1 MARHRNRSRRQ
12 HDLRTCW
19 QALGTS
25 STLVVF
31 MGRRRLRDIAVRL
44 IQLGKSDTPIAVVSE
59 GSLDQQQCRI
69 QSAQAGAMRVRRHLF
84 QTPPC
89 LSSAKWS
96 TTDCNRLPQPSF
108 VPFHPLSPMNTKFPI
123 FLKPESLTFNV
134 FGGSEIA
141 EEKLHFLLKS
151 SPHARVRVF
160 ASSFSEPV
168 QALIDRHPHVRA
180 IPHWRAWPWQVGRND
195 VSIVATIE
203 PREVKWSV
211 GLGRLMGHLL
221 NVADVPER
229 CDFYMGGIVTNGSLK
244 LAISTDGKA
253 PILAKRMR
261 EWLEDVLPEDVE
273 SNLDELQALRRELK
287 GDFAQKQATLRA
299 LTRHFRDQQAS

>member
-1 MARHRNRSRRQ
+1 
-12 HDLRTCW
+12 
-19 QALGTS
+19 
-25 STLVVF
+25 
-31 MGRRRLRDIAVRL
+31 
-44 IQLGKSDTPIAVVSE
+44 
-59 GSLDQQQCRI
+59 
-69 QSAQAGAMRVRRHLF
+69 
-84 QTPPC
+84 
-89 LSSAKWS
+89 
-96 TTDCNRLPQPSF
+96 
-108 VPFHPLSPMNTKFPI
+108 MNTKFPI
-123 FLKPESLTFNV
+123 FLKPENLTFNV

-299 LTRHFRDQQAS
+299 LTRHFRDQRAS

>member
-1 MARHRNRSRRQ
+1 M
-12 HDLRTCW
+12 
-19 QALGTS
+19 
-25 STLVVF
+25 
-31 MGRRRLRDIAVRL
+31 
-44 IQLGKSDTPIAVVSE
+44 
-59 GSLDQQQCRI
+59 
-69 QSAQAGAMRVRRHLF
+69 
-84 QTPPC
+84 
-89 LSSAKWS
+89 
-96 TTDCNRLPQPSF
+96 
-108 VPFHPLSPMNTKFPI
+108 
-123 FLKPESLTFNV
+123 
-134 FGGSEIA
+134 
-141 EEKLHFLLKS
+141 
-151 SPHARVRVF
+151 RVF

-221 NVADVPER
+221 NVADVPDR

-287 GDFAQKQATLRA
+287 GDFAQKQATLQGADPTFPGSASVLRRSDQNGAGAEGASLSKFIRTSSRSTGQSLPSRGVAANRSTTSMPSTTRPNTVCSPSRWGAPPCRA
-299 LTRHFRDQQAS
+299 

>member
-1 MARHRNRSRRQ
+1 
-12 HDLRTCW
+12 
-19 QALGTS
+19 
-25 STLVVF
+25 
-31 MGRRRLRDIAVRL
+31 
-44 IQLGKSDTPIAVVSE
+44 
-59 GSLDQQQCRI
+59 
-69 QSAQAGAMRVRRHLF
+69 
-84 QTPPC
+84 
-89 LSSAKWS
+89 
-96 TTDCNRLPQPSF
+96 
-108 VPFHPLSPMNTKFPI
+108 MNTKFPI

-151 SPHARVRVF
+151 SPHAHVRVF

-168 QALIDRHPHVRA
+168 QGLIDRHPNVRA
-180 IPHWRAWPWQVGRND
+180 IPRWRAWPWQVGRND

-221 NVADVPER
+221 NVADVPDR

>member
-1 MARHRNRSRRQ
+1 
-12 HDLRTCW
+12 
-19 QALGTS
+19 
-25 STLVVF
+25 
-31 MGRRRLRDIAVRL
+31 
-44 IQLGKSDTPIAVVSE
+44 
-59 GSLDQQQCRI
+59 
-69 QSAQAGAMRVRRHLF
+69 
-84 QTPPC
+84 
-89 LSSAKWS
+89 
-96 TTDCNRLPQPSF
+96 
-108 VPFHPLSPMNTKFPI
+108 MNTKFPI

-160 ASSFSEPV
+160 ASSFSKPV
-168 QALIDRHPHVRA
+168 QELIDKHPNVRA
-180 IPHWRAWPWQVGRND
+180 IPQWRAWPWQVGRND

-203 PREVKWSV
+203 PQEVRWSV

-221 NVADVPER
+221 NVADVPDR

-287 GDFAQKQATLRA
+287 GDFAEKQATLRA

>member
-1 MARHRNRSRRQ
+1 
-12 HDLRTCW
+12 
-19 QALGTS
+19 
-25 STLVVF
+25 
-31 MGRRRLRDIAVRL
+31 
-44 IQLGKSDTPIAVVSE
+44 
-59 GSLDQQQCRI
+59 
-69 QSAQAGAMRVRRHLF
+69 
-84 QTPPC
+84 
-89 LSSAKWS
+89 
-96 TTDCNRLPQPSF
+96 
-108 VPFHPLSPMNTKFPI
+108 MNTKFPI

-160 ASSFSEPV
+160 ADVFTEPV
-168 QALIDRHPHVRA
+168 QALIDKHEHVRA
-180 IPHWRAWPWQVGRND
+180 IRRWRAWPWDVGRND
-195 VSIVATIE
+195 VSIIATIKA
-203 PREVKWSV
+203 REVRWSER
-211 GLGRLMGHLL
+211 LGRLMGHLL
-221 NVADVPER
+221 NVADVPDR

-273 SNLDELQALRRELK
+273 ANLEELQALRRELK

-299 LTRHFRDQQAS
+299 LTRHFREDQKAS

>member
-1 MARHRNRSRRQ
+1 
-12 HDLRTCW
+12 
-19 QALGTS
+19 
-25 STLVVF
+25 
-31 MGRRRLRDIAVRL
+31 
-44 IQLGKSDTPIAVVSE
+44 
-59 GSLDQQQCRI
+59 
-69 QSAQAGAMRVRRHLF
+69 
-84 QTPPC
+84 
-89 LSSAKWS
+89 
-96 TTDCNRLPQPSF
+96 
-108 VPFHPLSPMNTKFPI
+108 MNTKFPI

-160 ASSFSEPV
+160 ADAFTESV
-168 QALIDRHPHVRA
+168 QALIDKHEHVRA

-195 VSIVATIE
+195 VSVVATVE
-203 PREVKWSV
+203 PREVRWSV

-244 LAISTDGKA
+244 LAISTDERVGQA
-253 PILAKRMR
+253 HARMV
-261 EWLEDVLPEDVE
+261 EDVLPEDVE
-273 SNLDELQALRRELK
+273 SNLSELQALRRELK

-299 LTRHFRDQQAS
+299 LTRHFREQKAI